1 MEKLIQYIGAMLLI
15 GVLFLGV
22 MTYANVAGISNVLD
36 YIKAGVNRLTGWLV
50 PTNFS
55 VDIAPLGDATLIG
68 GTKTVVLTVSQ
79 PGSYDVATVS
89 IKTDKALKVAIKA
102 EAPDTVAVTFSAR
115 VSESNAI
122 VLREVEQTGPNSYV
136 MILRIYPAFDEAKSA
151 IPENVTGYNA
161 YVTVTISVTVSNV
174 SQPSNIIVAVSEATY
189 I

>member
-1 MEKLIQYIGAMLLI
+1 MERVVQVIGGLLLI
-15 GVLFLGV
+15 AVLFLGV

-36 YIKAGVNRLTGWLV
+36 YIKAGVGKLVGWLV
-50 PTNFS
+50 PANFS

-89 IKTDKALKVAIKA
+89 IKTDKALKVAIKVGVSGPIAA
-102 EAPDTVAVTFSAR
+102 EFSAT

-122 VLREVEQTGPNSYV
+122 VLREVEQTDQNSYV
-136 MILRIYPAFDEAKSA
+136 LILRVYPAFDEAKDA
-151 IPENVTGYNA
+151 IPENVTGYTA
-161 YVTVTISVTVSNV
+161 YVTVTISATVIRV
-174 SQPSNIIVAVSEATY
+174 SAPGNIIVAVSEATY

>member
-1 MEKLIQYIGAMLLI
+1 MERVIQVIGGLLLI
-15 GVLFLGV
+15 AVLFLGV

-36 YIKAGVNRLTGWLV
+36 YIKAGVNRLTSWLV

-55 VDIAPLGDATLIG
+55 VDIAPLGNATLIG
-68 GTKTVVLTVSQ
+68 GTKTVVLTVTE
-79 PGSYDVATVS
+79 PGSYDVAAVS

-102 EAPDTVAVTFSAR
+102 EAPDTMAVTFSAS

-136 MILRIYPAFDEAKSA
+136 LILRIYPAFDEAKAA

-161 YVTVTISVTVSNV
+161 YVTVTISVTVTSV
-174 SQPSNIIVAVSEATY
+174 SQPGNVIVAVSEATY